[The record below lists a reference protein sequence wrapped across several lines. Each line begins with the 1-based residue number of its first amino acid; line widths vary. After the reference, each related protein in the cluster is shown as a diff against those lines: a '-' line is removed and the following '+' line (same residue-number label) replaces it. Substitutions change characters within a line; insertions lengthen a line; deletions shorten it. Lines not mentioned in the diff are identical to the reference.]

1 MSQDKRFN
9 LKEQI
14 KIYIANTTHCEK
26 KANSILLKILKSVK
40 DGLFKAIKN
49 LLVFLSVS
57 FVESFNSTFRV

>member
-26 KANSILLKILKSVK
+26 KVNSILLKILKTLLKLK
-40 DGLFKAIKN
+40 D
-49 LLVFLSVS
+49 
-57 FVESFNSTFRV
+57 